1 MRVSLFIYVCYG
13 HVQHK
18 QLTIAY
24 FACVLKQIFAYIGC
38 VLKQIFAYIG
48 CVLKQIFA
56 YFGCV
61 LKQIA
66 AKIFA

>member
-1 MRVSLFIYVCYG
+1 MRARASEFIYVCYG

-38 VLKQIFAYIG
+38 VLKQIFAY
-48 CVLKQIFA
+48 
-56 YFGCV
+56 FGCV

-66 AKIFA
+66 AKIFAYFKDF

>member
-1 MRVSLFIYVCYG
+1 MQAEGSFKGVFSSKSNILHATENFP
-13 HVQHK
+13 
-18 QLTIAY
+18 
-24 FACVLKQIFAYIGC
+24 CVLKQIFAYFAC
-38 VLKQIFAYIG
+38 VLEQIFE
-48 CVLKQIFA
+48 

>member
-1 MRVSLFIYVCYG
+1 MRARASEFIYVCYG

-24 FACVLKQIFAYIGC
+24 FP
-38 VLKQIFAYIG
+38 

>member
-1 MRVSLFIYVCYG
+1 MRACEFIIYVCYG

-24 FACVLKQIFAYIGC
+24 FP
-38 VLKQIFAYIG
+38 

-66 AKIFA
+66 AKYLRNSKIFSNLQAKNKITQCIE

>member
-1 MRVSLFIYVCYG
+1 MQAEGSFKGVFSSKSNILHEAENFP
-13 HVQHK
+13 
-18 QLTIAY
+18 
-24 FACVLKQIFAYIGC
+24 
-38 VLKQIFAYIG
+38 

-66 AKIFA
+66 AYFGCVLKQIVAKIFA

>member
-1 MRVSLFIYVCYG
+1 MRARASEFIYVCYG

-24 FACVLKQIFAYIGC
+24 FP
-38 VLKQIFAYIG
+38 

-61 LKQIA
+61 LKQIV